1 MQAVQSPLARTD
13 CEPMVL
19 SLKRIPSLRRM
30 PSLRRIPPD
39 MNDVLTDCV
48 LPDSGLYAAPV
59 PTGKFLYKRGNERN
73 RPSVNLRPAV
83 SLIAVPLD

>member
-1 MQAVQSPLARTD
+1 MQAVLSPLARTD

-19 SLKRIPSLRRM
+19 SLKRSS
-30 PSLRRIPPD
+30 SLRRIPLD

-59 PTGKFLYKRGNERN
+59 PSGKFLYKRGNERN

>member
-1 MQAVQSPLARTD
+1 MQAVLSPLARTD

-19 SLKRIPSLRRM
+19 SLKRSS
-30 PSLRRIPPD
+30 SLRRISLD

-59 PTGKFLYKRGNERN
+59 PSGKFLYKRGNERN